1 MNEPTRDSVEVVEL
15 LARLAELENGA
26 RTGIEDAE
34 QLAGPDQAEIA
45 RQRTFSQ
52 GELSGLSLAQ
62 RLVRELAG
70 WPVEA
75 DSDR

>member
-1 MNEPTRDSVEVVEL
+1 MSQPTRDTVEVAEL

-26 RTGIEDAE
+26 RTGIQDAE
-34 QLAGPDQAEIA
+34 QLAGPDAAEIA
-45 RQRTFSQ
+45 RQRTFSE

-62 RLVRELAG
+62 RMIRELAG